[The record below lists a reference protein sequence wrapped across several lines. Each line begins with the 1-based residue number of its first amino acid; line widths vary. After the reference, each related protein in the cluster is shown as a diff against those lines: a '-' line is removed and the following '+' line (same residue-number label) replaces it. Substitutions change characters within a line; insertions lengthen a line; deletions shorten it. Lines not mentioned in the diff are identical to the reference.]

1 MNDIQSPQAPVLPE
15 GDEFY
20 DALMAQIEPE
30 LVSSQLPLLEA
41 RYAGESEELKIARQ
55 QRYDAAF
62 AEFDRRSAEEMSTL
76 EHGVQT
82 FKSDSLKQAEAAS
95 RQQESADISNLE
107 SSILSA

>member
-1 MNDIQSPQAPVLPE
+1 MPIMQSAPLLPE

-30 LVSSQLPLLEA
+30 LVSSQLPLLEG
-41 RYAGESEELKIARQ
+41 RYAGETEEQKLARQ
-55 QRYDAAF
+55 ARYDAAF
-62 AEFDRRSAEEMSTL
+62 EEFDRRAAEEMAAL
-76 EHGVQT
+76 ERGVQA

-95 RQQESADISNLE
+95 REQEAVDMSVLE